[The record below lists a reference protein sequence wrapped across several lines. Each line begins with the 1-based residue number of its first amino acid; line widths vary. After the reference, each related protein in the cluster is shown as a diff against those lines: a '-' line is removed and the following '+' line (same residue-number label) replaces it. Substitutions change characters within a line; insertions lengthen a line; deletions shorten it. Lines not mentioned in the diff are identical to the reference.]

1 MKENE
6 KSQRKKRKS
15 NEICEEDDTMSAFE
29 RFWFDND
36 FVLAVVTFL
45 VDRELFSLKTLTLSL
60 KTNLF
65 FTQNRCHT
73 NSFFPC
79 TNSSIF

>member
-1 MKENE
+1 MNLDERKR
-6 KSQRKKRKS
+6 KKVGKKRKS

-45 VDRELFSLKTLTLSL
+45 VDRELFFS
-60 KTNLF
+60 
-65 FTQNRCHT
+65 
-73 NSFFPC
+73 
-79 TNSSIF
+79 